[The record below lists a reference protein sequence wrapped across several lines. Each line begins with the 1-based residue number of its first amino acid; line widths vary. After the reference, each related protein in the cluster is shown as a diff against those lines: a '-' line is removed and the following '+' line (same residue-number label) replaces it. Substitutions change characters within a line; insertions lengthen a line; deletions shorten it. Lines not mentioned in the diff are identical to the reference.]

1 MPDLLDIRFARRS
14 VRDFL
19 PGPVAPA
26 QLETV
31 LRAAQAAPSAGNLQ
45 SYAIVVVS
53 SESSRRALA
62 RAALDQEC
70 VARASHVLVFLQ
82 DLQRASSHYGRRG
95 RELYSVQDAT
105 IACCHAHLA
114 AAALGLGSCWI
125 GAFHPEQVR
134 DVVRAPDDMPPIAM
148 LALGHPASRPEDPGR
163 RPSSEIVRLE
173 RF

>member
-1 MPDLLDIRFARRS
+1 MPDLIDLILARRS
-14 VRDFL
+14 VREFL
-19 PGPVAPA
+19 PRPVAPE
-26 QLETV
+26 QLEAV

-53 SESSRRALA
+53 SESSRHALA
-62 RAALDQEC
+62 RAALDQDC

-82 DLQRASSHYGRRG
+82 DPQRASRRYGRRG
-95 RELYSVQDAT
+95 RELYSLQDAT
-105 IACCHAHLA
+105 IACGYAHLA

-125 GAFHPEQVR
+125 GAFYPDQVR
-134 DVVRAPDDMPPIAM
+134 AMVAAPEELIPVAM

-163 RPSSEIVRLE
+163 RALSEILHVE